1 MSHARCVPS
10 SRLVFPSPTTHKR
23 QRVAPQAVRAV
34 AMATS
39 AQTPHPRLDPSRVVL
54 FVCDVREKFAPVIHG
69 FANCVYV
76 AQLMLRA
83 SELLGFTAIITEQV
97 PDKLGKTVHALQAI
111 IKDNEDHVYAK
122 TKFSM
127 VNPETSD
134 HLDSL
139 EEVIAKPQALLC
151 GLETHVCVSQT
162 AFDLL
167 ERGWEVFILVDGVSS
182 QRTSDRSV
190 ALRRMENAGCV
201 LTTSEA
207 ALFELVGDARH
218 DKFREV
224 SKLVREPR
232 PEVPLPVP

>member
-1 MSHARCVPS
+1 MCSFFTLGVPVAHDSQTSTRRPAGRAS
-10 SRLVFPSPTTHKR
+10 SRDGDQRPNPTPTAGPFAR
-23 QRVAPQAVRAV
+23 RSFRVRRPGEIRARNSRLRELRVRRAADASCERAV
-34 AMATS
+34 G
-39 AQTPHPRLDPSRVVL
+39 V
-54 FVCDVREKFAPVIHG
+54 HG
-69 FANCVYV
+69 NHH
-76 AQLMLRA
+76 RT
-83 SELLGFTAIITEQV
+83 G
-97 PDKLGKTVHALQAI
+97 HALQAI

-190 ALRRMENAGCV
+190 ASRRMENAGCV